1 MLTRTF
7 VILLGLAAVSQS
19 HAQVL
24 KMPQASPASTV
35 VQEIGIST
43 VTVTYHSP
51 AARNRAVWGGL
62 VPYGVT
68 PPFPWGSKHDNPWR
82 AGANENTT
90 ISFSHD
96 AKIEGKPIAAG
107 TYGLHMIPTE
117 KDWTIIFSKNSTS
130 WGSFYYEPSEDA
142 LRVVVTPVA
151 VNDHR
156 ENLAYGFDQ
165 MTNTT
170 GTVYLHWEKLRVPF
184 KIEFDTPS
192 IVLANLKNDMRGQAG
207 FNQANLIQ
215 AANWCLQN
223 NVNLEEAM
231 SWVDRAILFGAGTN
245 AQLVKSAFLA
255 ALGKKDEAA
264 TMKKN
269 ALDAATENE
278 LNNYGYQLMG
288 TKKVDEAIE
297 VFQLNVKKYPKSW
310 NCYDSLG
317 EALAS
322 KGNTKDAIANYK
334 KAQQMTTDEAQK
346 KRIQGI
352 LDSLQNKL

>member
-1 MLTRTF
+1 MLVRTF
-7 VILLGLAAVSQS
+7 VMLFGFITISEGRG
-19 HAQVL
+19 QVL
-24 KMPQASPASTV
+24 KMPQASPAATI
-35 VQEIGIST
+35 VQGIGIST

-51 AARNRAVWGGL
+51 AVRNRAVWGSL
-62 VPYGVT
+62 VPYGLT

-90 ISFSHD
+90 ISFSQD
-96 AKIEGKPIAAG
+96 AKVEGQSIPAG

-117 KDWTIIFSKNSTS
+117 KDWTIIFSKNFTS

-142 LRVVVTPVA
+142 LRVIVKPVA
-151 VNDHR
+151 VNDYR

-165 MTNTT
+165 ITNTS
-170 GTVYLHWEKLRVPF
+170 GTAYLHWEKLRIPF

-192 IVLANLKNDMRGQAG
+192 IVLATLRNDMRGQAG
-207 FNQANLIQ
+207 FNQANILQ

-223 NVNLEEAM
+223 NVNLEEAS

-245 AQLVKSAFLA
+245 ARLVKSELLA
-255 ALGKKDEAA
+255 AMGKQDEAA

-278 LNNYGYQLMG
+278 LNTYGYQLMG
-288 TKKVDEAIE
+288 AKKIDDAIE
-297 VFQLNVKKYPKSW
+297 VFQLNVKKNPKSW

-317 EALAS
+317 EALAN
-322 KGNTKDAIANYK
+322 KGNKKDAIANYK
-334 KAQQMTTDEAQK
+334 KAQQMATDDAQK

-352 LDSLQNKL
+352 LDTLGK